1 MGMIVK
7 PKLRETQKMNKYRV
21 WGYET
26 VPYYLDI
33 EAKNKN
39 DAYEKSLDADHMDWI
54 EGETYGLWNTSDG
67 FKIKKN
73 MIEAVKND
81 K

>member
-1 MGMIVK
+1 EMI
-7 PKLRETQKMNKYRV
+7 LLMNKYRV

-39 DAYEKSLDADHMDWI
+39 DAYEKSLDADHMDWT
-54 EGETYGLWNTSDG
+54 E
-67 FKIKKN
+67 
-73 MIEAVKND
+73 
-81 K
+81 